1 MYNKRILIADDDRN
15 FLDIYTYIFT
25 RQKELGLS
33 SEEESTEEY
42 FTVETF
48 PDGKYLFEYF
58 KDEYEK
64 GSRFPLCILDMKMPR
79 MDGLQTAEEIRK
91 IDSEVIIIL
100 VTGYDVSLIK
110 IKENLRKDIY
120 YVKKPFNKE
129 ELYCL
134 VESLVKGWNKN
145 QRLKESEEKYRN
157 IFESFSDVYYRTDM
171 DGIIK
176 VMSPSIT
183 LHSGYLPE
191 ELIEKSI
198 KELYFKSLAR
208 DILLKK
214 LYNKGF
220 LRNYELKLKRKDG
233 SLIDVSVNKRI
244 LWSNDG
250 TPLAIE
256 GIMRDITER
265 KNAEK
270 EKRKLERQL
279 REKQKLEA
287 IGVLAG
293 GIAHDFNNLL
303 SAVIG
308 YTYLALNYIS
318 EQSGA
323 RENLQYVLDASYHAT
338 DLVKQILTFSR
349 QGEQEKTPV
358 NLSSVVK
365 DVLKLLR
372 ATIPSTIAIRKNIDN
387 DSKILA
393 DITQIHQI
401 LMNLCTNAAHA
412 MKEKGGE
419 LEVSLSDIYIGEN
432 HFGPEPSLKPGTYVK
447 LTVSDTGH
455 GMSEEIIEHIFEP
468 YFTTKEKGE
477 GTGLGLAVV
486 HGIVE
491 SHGGEI
497 SVTSK
502 EGKGTIFYVYFPKV
516 EAEAGIEEENI
527 SPLTGG
533 SEKILFV
540 EDEKYLLNMAQRTLE
555 DLGYKVTARRDSPEA
570 LEIFKKNPENFD
582 LVITNETMPGL
593 RGSELA
599 KKLLSIRPDIPVIL
613 CTGYSNTINEE
624 VAKAMGIKEFF
635 LKPFDIKK
643 VSRIIRKLLKKNV
656 K

>member
-33 SEEESTEEY
+33 SEKEIPEEY
-42 FTVETF
+42 FSVETF

-58 KDEYEK
+58 KGEYEK
-64 GSRFPLCILDMKMPR
+64 NSKFPLCILDMKMPR
-79 MDGLQTAEEIRK
+79 MDGLETAEEIRK

-110 IKENLRKDIY
+110 IKENLKKDIY

-183 LHSGYLPE
+183 IHSGYLPE
-191 ELIEKSI
+191 ELIERSI
-198 KELYFKSLAR
+198 KELYFKPSDR

-214 LYNKGF
+214 LYNTGF

-265 KNAEK
+265 KKAEK

-293 GIAHDFNNLL
+293 GIAHDFNNIL

-308 YTYLALNYIS
+308 YTYLALNYIP

-358 NLSSVVK
+358 NLSLIVK

-372 ATIPSTIAIRKNIDN
+372 ATIPSTIAIRKKIDN
-387 DSKILA
+387 ESKIMA
-393 DITQIHQI
+393 DITQIHQV

-412 MKEKGGE
+412 MKENGGE
-419 LEVSLSDIYIGEN
+419 LEVSLSDVYMEKN
-432 HFGPEPSLKPGTYVK
+432 TGPEPSLKPGTYVK

-455 GMSEEIIEHIFEP
+455 GMSEEIMEHIFEP

-502 EGKGTIFYVYFPKV
+502 EGKGTIFYVYFPKI
-516 EAEAGIEEENI
+516 EAETGIEEENT
-527 SPLTGG
+527 SPLMRG
-533 SEKILFV
+533 SERILFV
-540 EDEKYLLNMAQRTLE
+540 EDEKYLLNMAQKTLE
-555 DLGYKVTARRDSPEA
+555 NLGYKVTATGESPEA

-593 RGSELA
+593 RGNELS
-599 KKLLSIRPDIPVIL
+599 KKILSIRPDIPVIL
-613 CTGYSNTINEE
+613 CTGYSNIINEE
-624 VAKAMGIKEFF
+624 IAKAMGIKEFF

-643 VSRIIRKLLKKNV
+643 VSKIIRKLLKKNV
-656 K
+656 E